1 MRCDKMKM
9 DFLNSKYEN
18 TTREK
23 YSTQVWKNTTRKKKK
38 RKKARALDRTEGQSY
53 TSLSFSDVAVY
64 LTKIQTE
71 KKKMIQLELKKKGF
85 APNF

>member
-1 MRCDKMKM
+1 MKM

-38 RKKARALDRTEGQSY
+38 RKLEHLTEPKVNL
-53 TSLSFSDVAVY
+53 TRLY
-64 LTKIQTE
+64 LLVMLLFNQNTNR
-71 KKKMIQLELKKKGF
+71 KKKMIQPF
-85 APNF
+85 N